1 MTTSRPLAVYL
12 LLVIVLLAAL
22 VSGWHMLQM
31 LGVAPIKIGE
41 MKFYANDIWGAILW
55 GLSFAIYLWA
65 ASAIWAMNPSGLMF
79 VIILSALNLVLA
91 VFTWIFG
98 TELQVLIPTFVIN
111 GLAFILAWL
120 PSMREAYGISD

>member
-1 MTTSRPLAVYL
+1 MTTSRPITVYL
-12 LLVIVLLAAL
+12 LLIIVLAAAL
-22 VSGWHMLQM
+22 VAGWHMLQL

-41 MKFYANDIWGAILW
+41 MKFYADDIWGAILW
-55 GLSFAIYLWA
+55 GISFAIYLWA
-65 ASAIWAMNPSGLMF
+65 AYAIWTMNPSGLMF

-98 TELQVLIPTFVIN
+98 TDLAVLVPTFVIN

-120 PSMREAYGISD
+120 PMTREAYGISR